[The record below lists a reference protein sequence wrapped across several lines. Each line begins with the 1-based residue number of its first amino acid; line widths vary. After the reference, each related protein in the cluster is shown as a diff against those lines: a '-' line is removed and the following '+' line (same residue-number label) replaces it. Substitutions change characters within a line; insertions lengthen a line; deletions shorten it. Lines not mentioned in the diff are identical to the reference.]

1 MPVRIR
7 LSRVGKKH
15 APFYRVVSVD
25 GRKKRD
31 GAFLEDLGT
40 YDALKSVIVRFDK
53 EGYERRLA
61 QGAVPSDSVK
71 RIYNQF
77 KTSEAEP
84 TKKVVKKAAP
94 KKEAKPAK
102 AAEAPKEEPAKSKE

>member
-31 GAFLEDLGT
+31 GAYLEDIGT
-40 YDALKSVIVRFDK
+40 YDAIKGVVVRFD
-53 EGYERRLA
+53 EETYERRIK

-71 RIYNQF
+71 KIFSQF
-77 KTSEAEP
+77 KGLSAKP
-84 TKKVVKKAAP
+84 TPVVAKKVAVKKTAVV
-94 KKEAKPAK
+94 
-102 AAEAPKEEPAKSKE
+102 KEESVSSNE

>member
-31 GAFLEDLGT
+31 GAYLEDIGT
-40 YDALKSVIVRFDK
+40 YDALKGVVVRFDV
-53 EGYERRLA
+53 ETYERRIK

-71 RIYNQF
+71 KIFSQYRD
-77 KTSEAEP
+77 EAKAVEAP
-84 TKKVVKKAAP
+84 KATKKAAA
-94 KKEAKPAK
+94 KKVATPVVEESAK
-102 AAEAPKEEPAKSKE
+102 AAE

>member
-31 GAFLEDLGT
+31 GAYLEDIGT
-40 YDALKSVIVRFDK
+40 YDALKGVVVRFDV
-53 EGYERRLA
+53 ETYERRLS

-71 RIYNQF
+71 KIFMQVKGSSDKAAPVVAK
-77 KTSEAEP
+77 KTVA
-84 TKKVVKKAAP
+84 KKAA
-94 KKEAKPAK
+94 K
-102 AAEAPKEEPAKSKE
+102 AVKEESVQPNE